1 MKRPHRQRQL
11 PLLHDVLVPQGLI
24 RRNEI
29 AHLANRLRVGGVD
42 HLDATAAQEGF
53 VTAERDCLVDD
64 QTQAFDLRDR
74 VALLA
79 LWL

>member
-29 AHLANRLRVGGVD
+29 AHLANRLRVGSVG
-42 HLDATAAQEGF
+42 HLGAMAAQESF
-53 VTAERDCLVDD
+53 VTAERDCSVDD
-64 QTQAFDLRDR
+64 QTRAFDLCDR

-79 LWL
+79 LGL

>member
-24 RRNEI
+24 RRNET

-42 HLDATAAQEGF
+42 HLDATAAQEGV
-53 VTAERDCLVDD
+53 VTAERDCLFDD
-64 QTQAFDLRDR
+64 QTRAFDLRDR